1 MAQNRGR
8 DDAAEL
14 RLCSLM
20 VPALPGQRSSVPP
33 RVGSQDAL
41 IDLDLFV
48 CFVCCCGRDGVEDV
62 VHEVW
67 CCAAAR
73 GAASKIVAAGR
84 DGKKRCASFR
94 RSRY

>member
-20 VPALPGQRSSVPP
+20 VPALPWQRSSVPP
-33 RVGSQDAL
+33 RVGSQEAL

-48 CFVCCCGRDGVEDV
+48 CCCGRDGVADV

-67 CCAAAR
+67 CQLR
-73 GAASKIVAAGR
+73 VVLR
-84 DGKKRCASFR
+84 LN
-94 RSRY
+94 